1 MSDRIESVDVEDI
14 MKKIRENIAARGET
28 EDILSF
34 NEKDAGNEIKGIL
47 PGSAIEFDEEEL
59 SDAVTSAFAFHNIPY
74 YEPFQG
80 GNQAKVLLKRVGRKA
95 MAFQMHPLR
104 DRQNQFNYYAAR
116 SLQLMEAREAAL
128 EDVIAVQNKKIRALE
143 ERLAALEKKIGE

>member
-1 MSDRIESVDVEDI
+1 MSDIIESVNVEDI

-34 NEKDAGNEIKGIL
+34 NEKEAGTEIKGIV
-47 PGSAIEFDEEEL
+47 PGSVIEFDEDEL
-59 SDAVTSAFAFHNIPY
+59 SDAVQSAFSFHNIPY
-74 YEPFQG
+74 YEPFE
-80 GNQAKVLLKRVGRKA
+80 GNQAKVLVKRVGRKA

-116 SLQLMEAREAAL
+116 SLQLMEAREAAFEEIIL
-128 EDVIAVQNKKIRALE
+128 EQNKKIKALE
-143 ERLAALEKKIGE
+143 ERLAKLEKIGE

>member
-1 MSDRIESVDVEDI
+1 MSDKIESVNVEDI

-34 NEKDAGNEIKGIL
+34 NEKEAGTEIKGIV
-47 PGSAIEFDEEEL
+47 PGSVIEFDEDEL
-59 SDAVTSAFAFHNIPY
+59 SDAVQSAFSFHNIPY
-74 YEPFQG
+74 YEPFE
-80 GNQAKVLLKRVGRKA
+80 GNQAKVLVKRVGRKA

-116 SLQLMEAREAAL
+116 SLQLMEAREAAFEEIIL
-128 EDVIAVQNKKIRALE
+128 EQNKKIKALE
-143 ERLAALEKKIGE
+143 ERLAKLEKIGE